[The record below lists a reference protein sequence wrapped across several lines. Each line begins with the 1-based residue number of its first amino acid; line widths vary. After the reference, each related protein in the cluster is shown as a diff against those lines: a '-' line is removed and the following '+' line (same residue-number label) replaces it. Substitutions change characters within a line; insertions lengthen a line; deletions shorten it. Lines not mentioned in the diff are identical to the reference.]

1 MAISQTTRLSL
12 WRWSSNDDPLT
23 RDQMT
28 DSHQNL
34 EDLAARFTSGL
45 ASARPAAA
53 DSNARGFYLA
63 TDTNVLSYS
72 DGSAWHNVNAFA
84 TPTGMVPGD
93 VNTAGSSTSIVRA
106 DHKHSLPA
114 WGAAGNL
121 QPVGTSASEGSN
133 NTFARID
140 HRHILDGGS
149 VTAGKIGVGGI
160 SAPNQF
166 AAQVVDTAAL
176 KDNHVTRGKIETTQR
191 IPVGSIM
198 AFAGTNTAPDGWR
211 FCDGS
216 PVSTTDFPTLFG
228 IIGYQYGGSGG
239 TFFLPNLC
247 DRIPRGAVNTTTA
260 VGLTAGENSVTL
272 SANQIPEHTHNA
284 GTIAVTNGEHTH
296 SVNGYTYM
304 SAVDMNHRHT
314 ISHTHTGTLT
324 SNVVGGGTG
333 FGTSF
338 LSPGPGSGAHAS
350 GQAPNGGQY
359 DIVTRAPVVNNTAI
373 STNTQSTSN
382 SGFTNLTEHVH
393 PFEANCFANTAY
405 ASTVSGA
412 TAANITTGSTVDI
425 RPKTLT
431 VNYIIKT

>member
-1 MAISQTTRLSL
+1 MAPTQTTRLSL
-12 WRWSSNDDPLT
+12 WTWSSNDDPLT

-53 DSNARGFYLA
+53 ASNARGFYLA

-72 DGSAWHNVNAFA
+72 DGSAWHNINAFA

-114 WGAAGNL
+114 WGALGSL
-121 QPVGTSASEGSN
+121 QPVGTTASEGSN

-140 HRHILDGGS
+140 HRHVLDGAS

-160 SAPNQF
+160 SASDQF
-166 AAQVVDTAAL
+166 VAQVVDTNAL
-176 KDNHVTRGKIETTQR
+176 KDGHVTRAKIEATQR

-198 AFAGTNTAPDGWR
+198 AFAGTTNAPDGWR

-216 PVSTTDFPTLFG
+216 PVSTTAFPTLFG

-239 TFFLPNLC
+239 TFYLPNLC
-247 DRIPRGAVNTTTA
+247 NRIPRGAVNTTTSLGA
-260 VGLTAGENSVTL
+260 TAGEDSVTL
-272 SANQIPEHTHNA
+272 TANQIPEHTHGA
-284 GTIAVTNGEHTH
+284 GTLAVTNGTHTH
-296 SVNGYTYM
+296 SM
-304 SAVDMNHRHT
+304 SFESGQGGNVH
-314 ISHTHTGTLT
+314 HTHTFAHTHRGVLDDDTIQ
-324 SNVVGGGTG
+324 GGGAYG
-333 FGTSF
+333 LSF
-338 LSPGPGSGAHAS
+338 LAPFASPGTVATNSGT
-350 GQAPNGGQY
+350 GGY
-359 DIVTRAPVVNNTAI
+359 SIEEIPATIFDTGLSTI
-373 STNTQSTSN
+373 SQSTSTTGSTGLPHEHWV
-382 SGFTNLTEHVH
+382 SGDTFTNSI
-393 PFEANCFANTAY
+393 Y
-405 ASTVSGA
+405 SSTVSGS
-412 TAANITTGSTVDI
+412 TAINTTTGSSVDI